1 MEDPQPPSTQPK
13 RKLLFKRTIPRKPVE
28 KPKDDSDDGLALFS
42 RSKEFFPDVIKD
54 QQREAAEKAAK
65 AEKERRERLERARKE
80 REEALKLQDQF
91 HRDEDEEDDGAT
103 SAKKRHR
110 MSLSSDESD
119 NVFTTRPQKSQKSS
133 SATPKPPSARRDS
146 LSRYHTRTPRS
157 TRSSRA
163 SRPTD
168 TNAAVIS
175 LDSSDEETKH
185 ATSLNKR
192 SPSVRKP
199 SPTKLQDTLEE
210 SDLELEGGPHAGG
223 DGDADFDC
231 YIQGALE
238 RAEKRKRERL
248 EREAAEGA
256 GGKDAGGPEPVVQIL
271 ISSALDGIQPIAF
284 KRKLFQPLAVV
295 HRTWVQIQLNKQAP
309 VPLAV
314 LQDMFF
320 TWRGDKVYGSATLA
334 ALGIQPS
341 VGDGSLYPA
350 WERDPPA
357 GYFGRDKVHF
367 EAWTPELYEEFLRD
381 RELERMR
388 ARGEWLPEDHPDGET
403 GGDGKG
409 TEEPDQEETKIKLS
423 LKARDMDP
431 ENVRVRP
438 STTISMLSIV
448 FRRLKRLPADKEIEL
463 RWDGEVLDPN
473 TTVEDADIEDMDSI
487 EVYVK

>member
-1 MEDPQPPSTQPK
+1 MEDPQPPSK

-42 RSKEFFPDVIKD
+42 RSKEFFPDVIKE

-65 AEKERRERLERARKE
+65 AEKERREKLERARKE
-80 REEALKLQDQF
+80 KEEALKLQDQF
-91 HRDEDEEDDGAT
+91 HRSKGEDDDGAA

-110 MSLSSDESD
+110 TTLSGDQSDD
-119 NVFTTRPQKSQKSS
+119 VFTTRPQKSRKSS
-133 SATPKPPSARRDS
+133 SASPKSPSAKRDS
-146 LSRYHTRTPRS
+146 LSRCHTGTSRS
-157 TRSSRA
+157 TRSARA
-163 SRPTD
+163 SRPTG
-168 TNAAVIS
+168 TNTAVIS

-192 SPSVRKP
+192 SASVRKP
-199 SPTKLQDTLEE
+199 SPARLQDALEE
-210 SDLELEGGPHAGG
+210 SDLELESARQVGG

-295 HRTWVQIQLNKQAP
+295 HRTWVQMQLNKQAP

-314 LQDMFF
+314 LEDMFF

-341 VGDGSLYPA
+341 PTDGSLYPA

-388 ARGEWLPEDHPDGET
+388 ARGEWLPDDHPDGEAS
-403 GGDGKG
+403 GGGKG
-409 TEEPDQEETKIKLS
+409 GEEPDQEETKIRLS

-431 ENVRVRP
+431 ENVKVRP

-448 FRRLKRLPADKEIEL
+448 FKRLKRLPADKDVEL

>member
-28 KPKDDSDDGLALFS
+28 KPKDDNDDGLALFS

-65 AEKERRERLERARKE
+65 AEKERREKLERARKQK
-80 REEALKLQDQF
+80 EEALKLQDQF
-91 HRDEDEEDDGAT
+91 HRGKDEEDDEAA
-103 SAKKRHR
+103 SAKKHYRI
-110 MSLSSDESD
+110 SLSGDESD
-119 NVFTTRPQKSQKSS
+119 DVFTTRPQKSRKSS
-133 SATPKPPSARRDS
+133 SATSKSPSAKRDT
-146 LSRYHTRTPRS
+146 LSRHHTRTPRS
-157 TRSSRA
+157 TRTSRA
-163 SRPTD
+163 SRPTNA
-168 TNAAVIS
+168 NAAVIS

-192 SPSVRKP
+192 SPSAHRP
-199 SPTKLQDTLEE
+199 SPAKPQDTLEE
-210 SDLELEGGPHAGG
+210 SDLELESGPQAGG
-223 DGDADFDC
+223 DGNADFDC

-256 GGKDAGGPEPVVQIL
+256 GGKDPGGVEPVVQIL
-271 ISSALDGIQPIAF
+271 ISSALDGIQPMAF
-284 KRKLFQPLAVV
+284 KRKLFQPLALV
-295 HRTWVQIQLNKQAP
+295 HKTWVQMQLNKQVP

-334 ALGIQPS
+334 ALGIRPS
-341 VGDGSLYPA
+341 PTDGSLYPA

-367 EAWTPELYEEFLRD
+367 EAWTPELYEEFLHE

-388 ARGEWLPEDHPDGET
+388 ARGEWLPDDDPDGGVAGE
-403 GGDGKG
+403 GKVS
-409 TEEPDQEETKIKLS
+409 EEPEQEETKIRLS

-431 ENVRVRP
+431 ANVQVRP

-448 FRRLKRLPADKEIEL
+448 FKRLKRLPADKVVEL
-463 RWDGEVLDPN
+463 RWDGEVLDPS
-473 TTVEDADIEDMDSI
+473 TTVEDAEIEDMDSI

>member
-13 RKLLFKRTIPRKPVE
+13 RKLLFKRTIPRKLAE
-28 KPKDDSDDGLALFS
+28 KPKDDNDDGLALFS

-54 QQREAAEKAAK
+54 QQREAAEKA
-65 AEKERRERLERARKE
+65 EKERRKKLERARKE
-80 REEALKLQDQF
+80 KEEALKLQHQF
-91 HRDEDEEDDGAT
+91 HRGKDEEDDETA

-110 MSLSSDESD
+110 IYLSDDESD
-119 NVFTTRPQKSQKSS
+119 DVFTTRPQKSRKSS
-133 SATPKPPSARRDS
+133 SASPKSPSTKRDS
-146 LSRYHTRTPRS
+146 LSRHHTRTLRS
-157 TRSSRA
+157 TRGSRA
-163 SRPTD
+163 SRSTD
-168 TNAAVIS
+168 PNTAVIS
-175 LDSSDEETKH
+175 LDSSDEDMKH

-199 SPTKLQDTLEE
+199 SPAKPQDSLEE
-210 SDLELEGGPHAGG
+210 SDLELESGPQAGG
-223 DGDADFDC
+223 DGNADFDC

-256 GGKDAGGPEPVVQIL
+256 GGKDTGGPEPVVQIL
-271 ISSALDGIQPIAF
+271 ISSALDGIEPIAF

-295 HRTWVQIQLNKQAP
+295 HRTWVQMQLNKQAP

-314 LQDMFF
+314 LQGMFF

-341 VGDGSLYPA
+341 PTDGSLYPA

-357 GYFGRDKVHF
+357 GYLGRDKVLF

-388 ARGEWLPEDHPDGET
+388 ARGEWLPEDHPDGEA

-409 TEEPDQEETKIKLS
+409 SEEPDQEETKIRLS

-431 ENVRVRP
+431 ENVKVRP

-448 FRRLKRLPADKEIEL
+448 FKRLKRLPADKDVEL

>member
-13 RKLLFKRTIPRKPVE
+13 RRLLFKRTIPRKPVE
-28 KPKDDSDDGLALFS
+28 KPLDDNDDGLALFS

-65 AEKERRERLERARKE
+65 AEKERRGKLERDRKE
-80 REEALKLQDQF
+80 KEETLKLQDQF
-91 HRDEDEEDDGAT
+91 HRGKDEEDDEAA

-110 MSLSSDESD
+110 ISLSGDGSDD
-119 NVFTTRPQKSQKSS
+119 VFITRPQKSRKASSGSPKSPT
-133 SATPKPPSARRDS
+133 AKRDS
-146 LSRYHTRTPRS
+146 LSRHHTRTPRS
-157 TRSSRA
+157 TRRSRA
-163 SRPTD
+163 PRPTD
-168 TNAAVIS
+168 TNSAVIN
-175 LDSSDEETKH
+175 LDSSDGETKH

-192 SPSVRKP
+192 SPSARKP
-199 SPTKLQDTLEE
+199 SPANPLDTLEE
-210 SDLELEGGPHAGG
+210 SDLELESGPQAGG

-256 GGKDAGGPEPVVQIL
+256 GGKDTGGPEPVVQIL
-271 ISSALDGIQPIAF
+271 ISSALDGIEPIAF

-295 HRTWVQIQLNKQAP
+295 HRTWVQMQLNKQAP

-341 VGDGSLYPA
+341 PTDGSLYPA

-357 GYFGRDKVHF
+357 GYLGRDKVHF
-367 EAWTPELYEEFLRD
+367 EAWTPELYEDFLRD
-381 RELERMR
+381 RERERMR
-388 ARGEWLPEDHPDGET
+388 ARGEWLPEDHPDGEA
-403 GGDGKG
+403 GRDGKG
-409 TEEPDQEETKIKLS
+409 SEEPDQEETKIRLS

-431 ENVRVRP
+431 ENVKVRP
-438 STTISMLSIV
+438 STTISMLSLV
-448 FRRLKRLPADKEIEL
+448 FKRLKRLPADKDVEL

-473 TTVEDADIEDMDSI
+473 STVEDADIEDMDSI